1 MVIGRHDI
9 LVAPHN
15 SVKARNLLGKA
26 VIDYIE
32 IDGGHNIFMIGKD
45 QSWFKETVMGHVMKY
60 NPV

>member
-15 SVKARNLLGKA
+15 SIKAKNLLGKA

-45 QSWFKETVMGHVMKY
+45 QSWFNETVMGHI
-60 NPV
+60 